1 MAEMSLKKEFFRKL
15 IHLTSLLIVVFYYYL
30 GKEVT
35 LFILVFALIL
45 FIESEYLRVEKGIT
59 IPLLHDYVRD
69 KEQNRLAGHIF
80 FIMGAI
86 ISISVFDM
94 DIAVA
99 AILMTT
105 FGDSAA
111 TIIGR
116 RYGKVSIPGIRNK
129 KVEGCFAEL
138 FVNLIIGYLFIDSVI
153 IILLMAFT
161 ATIVET
167 LVDELD
173 DNLIIPVF
181 AGFYGQAIRFMLKF
195 FGN

>member
-1 MAEMSLKKEFFRKL
+1 MAEISLKDEFFRKL
-15 IHLTSLLIVVFYYYL
+15 IHLTSVLIVFFYYYL

-35 LFILVFALIL
+35 LFILAIALIL
-45 FIESEYLRVEKGIT
+45 FIESEYLRIEKGVN

-69 KEQNRLAGHIF
+69 KEKNRLAGHIF
-80 FIMGAI
+80 FIIGAI
-86 ISISVFDM
+86 ISIAIFDM

-111 TIIGR
+111 AIIGR

-129 KVEGCFAEL
+129 KLEGCLAEL
-138 FVNLIIGYLFIDSVI
+138 FVNLFIGYLFIDGII
-153 IILLMAFT
+153 IILVMAFT

-167 LVDELD
+167 LVDKLD

-181 AGFYGQAIRFMLKF
+181 SGFNAQAIRFLFKSL
-195 FGN
+195 GY